1 MMKTT
6 AVIVAYYP
14 DEDVLARLVSALV
27 PQVEHILVVDNNSE
41 GFDFRPIAALSEK
54 VSLVINQENLG
65 IAAGFNQGVAFAIEN
80 GSSHVVLFDQDSL
93 PAEDMLAKMHEVFQ
107 DAKARGIKLAAL
119 GPNYVDVKGAGQ
131 SPFVKVQG
139 LRLVRV
145 SGENRKFV
153 SVDHLISSGCLVD
166 LEALGVIGVF
176 EEQLFIDYVDT
187 EWCLRAKSK
196 GYELYGVCEA
206 YMKHDLG
213 EQFLTILHKT
223 IPVHSPLR
231 HYYLMRNGVWLIRR
245 PWVGW
250 RWRIIDT
257 VRLTKILIVFSVFG
271 KPRLEHIRSMLRGI
285 KDGLLAKF

>member
-14 DEDVLARLVSALV
+14 DEDVLAQLVSALV

-41 GFDFRPIAALSEK
+41 GFDFRPIAALSGK

-65 IAAGFNQGVAFAIEN
+65 IAAGFNQGVAFAMEK
-80 GSSHVVLFDQDSL
+80 GSSHVILFDQDSL
-93 PAEDMLAKMHEVFQ
+93 PGEGMIAKMHEVFQ
-107 DAKARGIKLAAL
+107 EAESRGIQLAAL

-145 SGENRKFV
+145 SGENSRFV
-153 SVDHLISSGCLVD
+153 SVDHLISSGCLID
-166 LEALGVIGVF
+166 LEALSVVGLF
-176 EEQLFIDYVDT
+176 EEKLFIDYIDT

-206 YMKHDLG
+206 YMEHDLG

-231 HYYLMRNGVWLIRR
+231 HYYLMRNGVWLMRQS
-245 PWVGW
+245 WVGW
-250 RWRIIDT
+250 RWRVIDT
-257 VRLTKILIVFSVFG
+257 VRLTKIFIVFSVFG
-271 KPRLEHIRSMLRGI
+271 KPRIEHFRSMLRGI
-285 KDGLLAKF
+285 KDGLLSRF